1 MANDTTATAAE
12 TAGDQQEKDQNQEF
26 QGTNYEG
33 PQEGETADPEK
44 NAGEEAAAVAAE
56 EQKRAAEVEKSKAH
70 TEPGVQKR
78 IDRESAKRKRAEED
92 AAYWRGRA
100 EALETGRKAPDKP
113 EGDVSPPWNGS
124 GGQKEAARPK
134 EDDFETHNDYIEAL
148 TDWKVQESL
157 KGEQVRRAQTEQK
170 TASDRQQAEF
180 EQAKKTVHEAGVKE
194 YGDEYIEGV
203 LENPDLTI
211 TPSMALFITD
221 SDVGHKLAYHLGQ
234 NTETAEKIAGM
245 SPVKQAREM
254 LALEQQLKAK
264 QTTKAPEPLT
274 PLKGGAKPAVDWTNP
289 ELSTEDRIQ
298 TMRERR
304 RARAS
309 MT

>member
-1 MANDTTATAAE
+1 MADDTTATAAE
-12 TAGDQQEKDQNQEF
+12 TAGEPQEKDQNQEF

-44 NAGEEAAAVAAE
+44 DAGEEAAAAE

-78 IDRESAKRKRAEED
+78 IDRESARRKRAEEE

-100 EALETGRKAPDKP
+100 EALETGRKADKEP
-113 EGDVSPPWNGS
+113 EGDVSPPWDGT
-124 GGQKEAARPK
+124 GGQKAAGRPK
-134 EDDFETHNDYIEAL
+134 EDDFETHSEYIEAL

-170 TASDRQQAEF
+170 TASEKQRAEF
-180 EQAKKTVHEAGVKE
+180 EQAKKTVHDAGVKE
-194 YGDEYIEGV
+194 FGDDYIEDV
-203 LENPDLTI
+203 IQNPDLTI

-221 SDVGHKLAYHLGQ
+221 SDVGHKLAYHLAQ
-234 NTETAEKIAGM
+234 NTETAEKIAAL

-289 ELSTEDRIQ
+289 DLSEEARISQ
-298 TMRERR
+298 IRERR